1 MGKVR
6 VLTEDLVS
14 LISAGEVIEN
24 PSSIVKELVENS
36 LDAGADMIDISIE
49 EGGIKTISVSDNGS
63 GILKEDC
70 QVCLQRYSTSKVSVR
85 ADLEEIATY
94 GFRGEALASI
104 ASVADVDIITQT
116 SEDDT
121 GTQIQSRIGGKTTY
135 HEISRPRGT
144 TVEARDLFKSV
155 AARRKHLA
163 DPKVE
168 SQRIQEVVMKH
179 AAIRPEI
186 GFRLIRDGE
195 TIIDVPPNQAATDR
209 IALLW
214 GSEIAKALVNVDFS
228 SGDIRVKGFIAR
240 PPVSRGNRSREYF
253 SVVKRPV
260 TDDKLSR
267 SLESIFSS
275 TLMKGQYPI
284 CALDISVGL
293 WKVDVNVHPT
303 KREVRILDIDEV
315 CEVMKKAVRYSLGER
330 DDRESIPS
338 LEDSLGESLMES
350 SGSSIQGSLS
360 TDEAISHAEQLAAVP
375 LVEQTLLR
383 PVAEDMQ
390 KSIDVSILGGVFKIV
405 GQIHNLYILLEFEDG
420 LLIVDQ
426 HAAHERILY
435 EQLRKEVNEG
445 TIAMQELL
453 QPFVLSLNQ
462 KDAEQILSIAD
473 ILNDIGYTVSS
484 FGGNDI
490 SISTLPEV
498 FGRIASEKE
507 LMALVDRI
515 IDLGKLEARETFMD
529 ELVKVTACHS
539 AIRSGQPLD
548 AEEIR
553 NLLSDL
559 SKTKSKYNCCHGRPS
574 MLKIL
579 KEDIDRNV
587 GRMGPDAISRYR
599 ARHGLK

>member
-24 PSSIVKELVENS
+24 PSSIVKELIENS
-36 LDAGADMIDISIE
+36 LDAGADLIDIMIE

-70 QVCLQRYSTSKVSVR
+70 QVCLQRYSTSKISAR
-85 ADLEEIATY
+85 ADLEEIVTY

-104 ASVADVDIITQT
+104 ASVADVKITTQT
-116 SEDDT
+116 SDEET
-121 GTQIQSRIGGKTTY
+121 GTHIQSRIGGKTTY
-135 HEISRPRGT
+135 HEISRSRGT
-144 TVEARDLFKSV
+144 SVEARDLFKNV

-163 DPKVE
+163 SPKVE
-168 SQRIQEVVMKH
+168 AQRIQEVVMKH

-186 GFRLIRDGE
+186 GFRFIRDGE
-195 TIIDVPPNQAATDR
+195 TIIDSPPNQSATDR
-209 IALLW
+209 IATLW

-228 SGDIRVKGFIAR
+228 SGDIRVKGFVAR
-240 PPVSRGNRSREYF
+240 PPISRGNRSREYF
-253 SVVKRPV
+253 SVVKRPIM
-260 TDDKLSR
+260 DEKLSQ
-267 SLESIFSS
+267 SLESVFSS

-284 CALDISVGL
+284 CALDISIDL
-293 WKVDVNVHPT
+293 SKVDVNVHPT

-315 CEVMKKAVRYSLGER
+315 CDVMKRAVRYSLGER
-330 DDRESIPS
+330 DERESTPS
-338 LEDSLGESLMES
+338 LEESVGETLLAS
-350 SGSSIQGSLS
+350 SSSSIQSSLS
-360 TDEAISHAEQLAAVP
+360 TNDSISHTDQLAAVP
-375 LVEQTLLR
+375 LLEQTLLK
-383 PVAEDMQ
+383 PMIEDVQQSLDVA
-390 KSIDVSILGGVFKIV
+390 ILGGVFRII

-426 HAAHERILY
+426 HAAHERVLY
-435 EQLRKEVNEG
+435 ERLRKDVSDG
-445 TIAMQELL
+445 TIAIQELL
-453 QPFVLSLNQ
+453 QPFVLNLNQ
-462 KDAEQILSIAD
+462 KDAEQILGIAD
-473 ILNDIGYTVSS
+473 ILDDIGYTVSS

-498 FGRIASEKE
+498 FGRVASEKE

-515 IDLGKLEARETFMD
+515 IDLGRHEARETFMD

-539 AIRSGQPLD
+539 AIRSGQPLN

-553 NLLSDL
+553 DLLADL
-559 SKTKSKYNCCHGRPS
+559 SKTKNKYNCCHGRPS

-579 KEDIDRNV
+579 KEDIDRSV

>member
-24 PSSIVKELVENS
+24 PSSIVKELIENS
-36 LDAGADMIDISIE
+36 LDAGADLIDIMIE

-70 QVCLQRYSTSKVSVR
+70 QVCLQRYSTSKISAR
-85 ADLEEIATY
+85 ADLEEIVTY

-104 ASVADVDIITQT
+104 ASVADVKITTQT
-116 SEDDT
+116 SDEET
-121 GTQIQSRIGGKTTY
+121 GTHIQSRIGGKTTY
-135 HEISRPRGT
+135 HEISRSRGT
-144 TVEARDLFKSV
+144 SVEARDLFKNV

-163 DPKVE
+163 SPKVE
-168 SQRIQEVVMKH
+168 AQRIQEVVMKH

-186 GFRLIRDGE
+186 GFRFIRDGE
-195 TIIDVPPNQAATDR
+195 TIIDSPPNQSATDR
-209 IALLW
+209 IATLW

-228 SGDIRVKGFIAR
+228 SGDIRVKGFVAR
-240 PPVSRGNRSREYF
+240 PPISRGNRSREYF
-253 SVVKRPV
+253 SVVKRPIM
-260 TDDKLSR
+260 DEKLSQ
-267 SLESIFSS
+267 SLESVFSS

-284 CALDISVGL
+284 CALDISIDL
-293 WKVDVNVHPT
+293 SKVDVNVHPT

-315 CEVMKKAVRYSLGER
+315 CDVMKRAVRYSLGER
-330 DDRESIPS
+330 DERESTPS
-338 LEDSLGESLMES
+338 LEESVGETLLAS
-350 SGSSIQGSLS
+350 SSSSIQSSLS
-360 TDEAISHAEQLAAVP
+360 TNDSISHADQLAAVP
-375 LVEQTLLR
+375 LVEQTLLK
-383 PVAEDMQ
+383 PMIEDVQQSLDVA
-390 KSIDVSILGGVFKIV
+390 ILGGVFRII

-426 HAAHERILY
+426 HAAHERVLY
-435 EQLRKEVNEG
+435 ERLRKDVSDG
-445 TIAMQELL
+445 TIAIQELL
-453 QPFVLSLNQ
+453 QPFVLNLNQ
-462 KDAEQILSIAD
+462 KDAEQILGIAD
-473 ILNDIGYTVSS
+473 ILDDIGYTVSS

-498 FGRIASEKE
+498 FGRVASEKE

-515 IDLGKLEARETFMD
+515 IDLGRHEARETFMD

-539 AIRSGQPLD
+539 AIRSGQPLN

-553 NLLSDL
+553 DLLADL
-559 SKTKSKYNCCHGRPS
+559 SKTKNKYNCCHGRPS

-579 KEDIDRNV
+579 KEDIDRSV

>member
-24 PSSIVKELVENS
+24 PSSIVKELIENS
-36 LDAGADMIDISIE
+36 LDAGAEMVDVMIE
-49 EGGIKTISVSDNGS
+49 GGGIKTIAVSDNGS
-63 GILKEDC
+63 GILREDC
-70 QVCLQRYSTSKVSVR
+70 RICLQRYSTSKISTR
-85 ADLEEIATY
+85 ADLDRIVTY

-104 ASVADVDIITQT
+104 ASVADIKIVTRT
-116 SEDDT
+116 EEEET
-121 GTQIQSRIGGKTTY
+121 GTLIQSRFGKKPTY
-135 HEISRPRGT
+135 SEISRPRGT
-144 TVEARDLFKSV
+144 TVEVRDLFRNI

-163 DPKVE
+163 DAKVE

-195 TIIDVPPNQAATDR
+195 TIIDSPPSQTATDR
-209 IALLW
+209 IASLW
-214 GSEIAKALVNVDFS
+214 GSEIAKALIDVDFAV
-228 SGDIRVKGFIAR
+228 DNVRIHGFVAR

-260 TDDKLSR
+260 TDEKMSQA
-267 SLESIFSS
+267 LESVFST

-284 CALDISVGL
+284 CALDVSIDLS
-293 WKVDVNVHPT
+293 KVDVNVHPT
-303 KREVRILDIDEV
+303 KREVRILDINEV
-315 CEVMKKAVRYSLGER
+315 CTILKKAVRYSLGER
-330 DDRESIPS
+330 DLPEAVTS
-338 LEDSLGESLMES
+338 LEDTIGESLQA
-350 SGSSIQGSLS
+350 IS
-360 TDEAISHAEQLAAVP
+360 TDIVQSTTPSMRPISQEDQIAAVP
-375 LVEQTLLR
+375 LVEQMLLK
-383 PVAEDMQ
+383 PISHDEHESLDVA
-390 KSIDVSILGGVFKIV
+390 ILGGVFRII
-405 GQIHNLYILLEFEDG
+405 GQIHNLYILLEFDDG

-426 HAAHERILY
+426 HAAHERVLY
-435 EQLRKEVNEG
+435 EQLRKEMNDG
-445 TIAMQELL
+445 TIAIQELL
-453 QPFVLSLNQ
+453 QPFVLSLSR
-462 KDAEQILSIAD
+462 KDAEQILGIAD
-473 ILNDIGYTVSS
+473 ILDDIGYTVSS

-490 SISTLPEV
+490 SISTLPEI

-515 IDLGKLEARETFMD
+515 IDLGQHAARETFMD

-539 AIRSGQPLD
+539 AIRSGQPLNT
-548 AEEIR
+548 EEIR
-553 NLLSDL
+553 NLLVDL

-579 KEDIDRNV
+579 KDDIDRSV

>member
-24 PSSIVKELVENS
+24 PSSIVKELIENS
-36 LDAGADMIDISIE
+36 LDAGADMVDVMIE
-49 EGGIKTISVSDNGS
+49 GGGIKTISVSDNGS

-70 QVCLQRYSTSKVSVR
+70 RICLQRYSTSKISTR
-85 ADLEEIATY
+85 ADLDRIVTY

-104 ASVADVDIITQT
+104 ASVADIKIVTRT
-116 SEDDT
+116 EEEET
-121 GTQIQSRIGGKTTY
+121 GTLIQSRFGKKPTY
-135 HEISRPRGT
+135 SEISRPRGT
-144 TVEARDLFKSV
+144 TVEVRDLFRNI

-163 DPKVE
+163 DAKVE

-195 TIIDVPPNQAATDR
+195 TIIDSPPSQTATDR
-209 IALLW
+209 IASLW
-214 GSEIAKALVNVDFS
+214 GSEIAKALIDVDFAV
-228 SGDIRVKGFIAR
+228 DNVRIHGFVAR

-260 TDDKLSR
+260 TDEKMSQA
-267 SLESIFSS
+267 LESVFST

-284 CALDISVGL
+284 CALDVSIDLS
-293 WKVDVNVHPT
+293 KVDVNVHPT
-303 KREVRILDIDEV
+303 KREVRILDINEV
-315 CEVMKKAVRYSLGER
+315 CTILKKAVRYSFGER
-330 DDRESIPS
+330 DLPEEVTS
-338 LEDSLGESLMES
+338 LEDTIGESLQA
-350 SGSSIQGSLS
+350 IS
-360 TDEAISHAEQLAAVP
+360 TDIVQSTTPSMSPISHEDQIAAVP
-375 LVEQTLLR
+375 LVEQMLLK
-383 PVAEDMQ
+383 PISDDEHESLDVA
-390 KSIDVSILGGVFKIV
+390 ILGGVFRII
-405 GQIHNLYILLEFEDG
+405 GQIHNLYILLEFDDG

-426 HAAHERILY
+426 HAAHERVLY
-435 EQLRKEVNEG
+435 EQLRKEMNDG
-445 TIAMQELL
+445 TIAIQELL
-453 QPFVLSLNQ
+453 QPFVLSLSR
-462 KDAEQILSIAD
+462 KDAEQILGISD
-473 ILNDIGYTVSS
+473 ILDDIGYTVSS

-490 SISTLPEV
+490 SISTLPEI

-515 IDLGKLEARETFMD
+515 IDLGQHTARETFMD

-539 AIRSGQPLD
+539 AIRSGQPLNT
-548 AEEIR
+548 EEIR
-553 NLLSDL
+553 NLLVDL

-579 KEDIDRNV
+579 KDDIDRSV